1 MNCKDAK
8 NTVISELSTV
18 LNAVREEE
26 IDKMAEMICGAEKV
40 FVVGVGRVLLMMQ
53 AFEKRL
59 NHLGIDSYYV
69 GEINEPAIT
78 ENDVLIVGS
87 GSGESIVPVALV
99 KKAAKFGPKIIHIG
113 SNAQSSMTPYEDL
126 FVRIPCSTKLNL
138 PDEIKSNQIMSSLFE
153 QSLLLIAD
161 ITALRIAD
169 MRNIT
174 DLHALWRKHAN
185 LE

>member
-1 MNCKDAK
+1 
-8 NTVISELSTV
+8 
-18 LNAVREEE
+18 
-26 IDKMAEMICGAEKV
+26 
-40 FVVGVGRVLLMMQ
+40 MMQ

-138 PDEIKSNQIMSSLFE
+138 PDEIKSTNFYNLLF
-153 QSLLLIAD
+153 
-161 ITALRIAD
+161 
-169 MRNIT
+169 
-174 DLHALWRKHAN
+174 
-185 LE
+185 

>member
-1 MNCKDAK
+1 MNFEEKRDI
-8 NTVISELSTV
+8 VLDELNQVFHT
-18 LNAVREEE
+18 
-26 IDKMAEMICGAEKV
+26 IDPKEVQQMVDMICKADKV

-87 GSGESIVPVALV
+87 GSGESLFPLAIIE
-99 KKAAKFGPKIIHIG
+99 KAKQFGAKTIHIG
-113 SNAQSSMTPYEDL
+113 STKQSSMTPFEDC
-126 FVRIPCSTKLNL
+126 FVRIPCQTKLYL
-138 PDEIKSNQIMSSLFE
+138 EDEISSNQIMSSLFE
-153 QSLLLIAD
+153 QSLLL
-161 ITALRIAD
+161 LAD
-169 MRNIT
+169 MTAMMIVEEKGITNIK
-174 DLHALWRKHAN
+174 DLWHKHAN

>member
-1 MNCKDAK
+1 MNCKEAK

-18 LNAVREEE
+18 LN
-26 IDKMAEMICGAEKV
+26 
-40 FVVGVGRVLLMMQ
+40 
-53 AFEKRL
+53 
-59 NHLGIDSYYV
+59 
-69 GEINEPAIT
+69 
-78 ENDVLIVGS
+78 
-87 GSGESIVPVALV
+87 
-99 KKAAKFGPKIIHIG
+99 AKFGPKIIHIG

-169 MRNIT
+169 MKNIT